1 MKEGIVIKL
10 LSNNRYAV
18 MTEFSKVILETFEN
32 ETDAINWCN
41 YLHLKLA

>member
-18 MTEFSKVILETFEN
+18 MTEFSKVILETFET